1 MLVSNIYPK
10 IITFHIEL
18 NNGQTVIRFYFMLFF
33 YIIKNPHP
41 SNAILYYLL
50 DIYILLRIHICLHDF
65 ASFLSYIQIS
75 DFDLNIS
82 SIRSI
87 PDNLA

>member
-1 MLVSNIYPK
+1 MLVSRMYPKIIKK

-18 NNGQTVIRFYFMLFF
+18 NMAKLLLDFTLCYFFD
-33 YIIKNPHP
+33 IIKNPHP

-50 DIYILLRIHICLHDF
+50 DIYILLIIHICLHVF

-82 SIRSI
+82 
-87 PDNLA
+87 